1 MKKFAHPLAILAL
14 AAVLG
19 AQTDPLLPAREA
31 LPLLERAVHLMES
44 TTLATPE
51 LGRAGAPVIE
61 NCRTALAV
69 LREAPGQNHAGLTY
83 SFLANLRAYLSLG
96 DAVPKPF
103 PYPEEARKQFAELR
117 DVSTRMES
125 HFRAL
130 LDQKELG
137 LRTPD
142 RDNLRRYAEANA
154 KISAPQPAKPRI
166 VFLGDSITD
175 GWRLNEYFPERDFLN
190 RGISGQITGEMLG
203 RFKADVIDLKPAAV
217 VILAG
222 TNDIGRGI
230 PPTTIENNLSMI
242 ADLAVAHKIKPI
254 FASVLPVSDYH
265 QNTNPSFAQ
274 TRRRP
279 PERIRS
285 LNQWLAGFTRQHG
298 FTYLDYFSKT
308 VDSAGMLRADLA
320 GDGLHPN
327 SAGYRIMAPLAIEAI
342 EKAAPGASP
351 TPSQDGRKKRFGV
364 F

>member
-1 MKKFAHPLAILAL
+1 MKTFALPLALLAL
-14 AAVLG
+14 AGTLA
-19 AQTDPLLPAREA
+19 AQPDPLLPAREA
-31 LPLLERAVHLMES
+31 LPMFERAVHLMES

-61 NCRTALAV
+61 NCRTSLAA

-83 SFLANLRAYLSLG
+83 AFLANLRAYLSLG

-117 DVSTRMES
+117 DVSNRLES

-130 LDQKELG
+130 LDQKERG
-137 LRTPD
+137 LRNPD

-154 KISAPQPAKPRI
+154 KAGAPQTGKPRV

-175 GWRLNEYFPERDFLN
+175 GWRLNEYFPERDFIN

-217 VILAG
+217 LILAG

-230 PPTTIENNLSMI
+230 PLTTIQNNLSMI

-254 FASVLPVSDYH
+254 FASLLPVSDYH
-265 QNTNPSFAQ
+265 KNVNPSFAQ
-274 TRRRP
+274 SRRRP
-279 PERIRS
+279 PAEIRA
-285 LNQWLAGFTRQHG
+285 LNQWLAGFTRERG
-298 FTYLDYFSKT
+298 FNHLDYFSKM

-320 GDGLHPN
+320 DDGLHPN
-327 SAGYRIMAPLAIEAI
+327 SAGYRIMAPLAIAAI
-342 EKAAPGASP
+342 EKSAPGASP
-351 TPSQDGRKKRFGV
+351 VPATEPRKKRLGV